1 MSDSGVIRGW
11 TVRRLLGAADWLRE
25 RNWLRSLYRMAP
37 LALRQRVSFA
47 LSDQSATQARETYSF
62 KRLAPANVVR
72 EQVIRRGI
80 EYGDDEGVNIF
91 GYLRG
96 QFGLG
101 ESARM
106 YAQALLGAG
115 YPVALVDVDI
125 NLPHGMEDAT
135 FEARIGDDAP
145 YGSCLIFVNPDY
157 LAQAVERIG
166 EAKLAG
172 KYIIA
177 CWFWELENVPEPW
190 LDAIPMVDEI
200 MVSSRYVRDAFVR
213 ATDKPVFL
221 VNLPLGHQAD
231 SGLSR
236 TDFGLPRDKYI
247 FLNSFDFNSWVA
259 RKNPLAVIDAFR
271 RAFPVG
277 RDDILLLLKTSNG
290 YRNPQKLKELT
301 DYAEGDPR
309 IMVRDDV
316 LDRAHIQALQRCA
329 DAYVSL
335 HRAEGFGLGMAES
348 MALGKPVIGT
358 GWSGNVDFMAEDN
371 SCLVGYRL
379 VPVEAGQYAH
389 HEGQRWA
396 EADRDQAAA
405 YMRRLVA
412 DREYGHALGRA
423 AAESIRTTLSPEV
436 AAAVIISR
444 LRALKNREEDR
455 GR

>member
-1 MSDSGVIRGW
+1 MSDFRAIRGW
-11 TVRRLLGAADWLRE
+11 VASRLLNAADWLRE
-25 RNWLRSLYRMAP
+25 MTWLRSIYRMAP
-37 LALRQRVSFA
+37 VALRQRVSFA
-47 LSDQSATQARETYSF
+47 LADQSAAQAREAFSF
-62 KRLAPANVVR
+62 KRLAPPKIALAQVVHR
-72 EQVIRRGI
+72 SAD
-80 EYGDDEGVNIF
+80 YGDDEGVNIF

-115 YPVALVDVDI
+115 YPVALIDVDI
-125 NLPHGMEDAT
+125 DLPHGMEDAT
-135 FEARIGDDAP
+135 FEARIGNEAP
-145 YGSCLIFVNPDY
+145 YGTCLIFVNPDY
-157 LAQAVERIG
+157 LAQAIERIG
-166 EAKLAG
+166 EEKLAG

-190 LDAIPMVDEI
+190 LKAIPMVDEI

-221 VNLPLGHQAD
+221 VNLPLAHQVD

-236 TDFGLPRDKYI
+236 SDFGLPNDKYI

-259 RKNPLAVIDAFR
+259 RKNPLAVIDSFR
-271 RAFPVG
+271 RAFPDG
-277 RDDILLLLKTSNG
+277 RRDVLLLLKTSNG

-301 DYAEGDPR
+301 DYADGDQR
-309 IMVRDDV
+309 IVVRDDV

-358 GWSGNVDFMAEDN
+358 AWSGNLDFMSDEN
-371 SCLVGYRL
+371 SCLVGYQL

-396 EADRDQAAA
+396 EADREQAALL
-405 YMRRLVA
+405 MRKLVD
-412 DREYGHALGRA
+412 DREYGNALGRA
-423 AAESIRTTLSPEV
+423 ASESIERTLSPD
-436 AAAVIISR
+436 AAAAAIISR
-444 LRALKNREEDR
+444 LHAPKNREE
-455 GR
+455 G